1 MAKLTD
7 KRLFL
12 LDLDGTLYL
21 DRTLFPSTLPF
32 LRQIR
37 AQGGRYL
44 FLTNNSS
51 RSVADYVDKLAGMGI
66 PADEE
71 DFLTSTDALIAHLK
85 AHPPYKLCYAFGTRS
100 FQRQLRQAGIPVTD
114 QLEDGIDCLLVGFD
128 TELTFQKLEDAC
140 ILLGR
145 GVDFLAT
152 NPDWVCPTWYG
163 SVPDCGSVCEM
174 LTRATGRKP
183 TVVGKPQPD
192 MVRLAMER
200 TGFPPEQTLLVG
212 DRLYTDIA
220 CGAGAGVDTV
230 FVLSGEGTADDLSG
244 SEVQPTWMFGDVGAL
259 AAALE
264 TGEAPRMAPSQP
276 ASGQAVPPRRSF
288 RALKSF
294 LLVLLSLAGIIGCSI
309 AAVWL
314 LSSVFHVVF
323 EDVLMTGIRVGFM
336 AWLIL
341 FLIFGIW
348 LIWKKQKDDT
358 DDTDDT

>member
-1 MAKLTD
+1 
-7 KRLFL
+7 
-12 LDLDGTLYL
+12 
-21 DRTLFPSTLPF
+21 
-32 LRQIR
+32 
-37 AQGGRYL
+37 
-44 FLTNNSS
+44 
-51 RSVADYVDKLAGMGI
+51 
-66 PADEE
+66 
-71 DFLTSTDALIAHLK
+71 
-85 AHPPYKLCYAFGTRS
+85 
-100 FQRQLRQAGIPVTD
+100 
-114 QLEDGIDCLLVGFD
+114 
-128 TELTFQKLEDAC
+128 
-140 ILLGR
+140 
-145 GVDFLAT
+145 
-152 NPDWVCPTWYG
+152 
-163 SVPDCGSVCEM
+163 M
-174 LTRATGRKP
+174 LWRATGRRP
-183 TVVGKPQPD
+183 LVAGKPQPE
-192 MVRLAMER
+192 MVLLAMER

-244 SEVQPTWMFGDVGAL
+244 SEVQPTWMFSDVGAL

-276 ASGQAVPPRRSF
+276 ASGQAAPSHRSF

-323 EDVLMTGIRVGFM
+323 ENVVMTGIRVGFM

-358 DDTDDT
+358 DDT